1 MDTVLREVRL
11 PSEKVL
17 KITSTLASVKNRKK
31 ITLRVLQSVIGLLN
45 FACCVVLPG
54 RAFLRRLIDLTKG
67 ITKQHHYIRLTKKG
81 RADLEMCYF
90 FIKNFNGKILLL
102 NQIWQSSEKLHL
114 YTDAAG
120 SIEYGAVYKTHW
132 FYGMWLDALKDCYIT
147 FKELCPIVLAVETWG
162 NMFNN
167 SSIIFHSDNQAV
179 VYIINKQT
187 CRDPLV

>member
-67 ITKQHHYIRLTKKG
+67 ITKQHHYIRLTKKS

-120 SIEYGAVYKTHW
+120 SIGYGAVYKTHW
-132 FYGMWLDALKDCYIT
+132 FCGMWLDALKDCYIT